1 MVRARISLPDPV
13 SPVINTDAEDGETCS
28 KIRMTS
34 CMVFDPPIRSPSLP
48 VSRNWRVSASTC
60 RRSRT
65 RPIAR
70 SSKDRNTAALSGFS
84 IYQNAPASIA
94 AMTRSSLPLPVIMM
108 AGTVFNSSPSLA
120 SRSSPFIPGNST
132 SAIKTVGANSVK
144 RASASSALPTP
155 RTSWPHLRSRAS
167 YPIRA
172 FSSSSTIRT
181 RSGAGFMVS
190 KRVGSAIQFM
200 SGLVHTGAASHFE
213 STSSSRPCQAQI
225 TVNHTARAPRPHRT
239 DAAGNFWLFGGF
251 DLDSTG
257 SPAALNDLWEFS
269 GGQWT
274 WKSGAN
280 VVNQTGVYGTI
291 GVAAA
296 TNVPGAR
303 WSSAAWT
310 DVVGNLWL
318 FGGQGYDSTGNGSLS
333 DLWAYTGGQWVWVKG
348 PASVSQGGIYG
359 GTPGPI
365 IYPYVGDNPGSRFAP
380 AYWIDPLNQFWMFG
394 GEGFDSGGTNGNG
407 LLNDLWRYLPYPN
420 FPSQN

>member
-28 KIRMTS
+28 RIRMTS

-65 RPIAR
+65 RHIAR
-70 SSKDRNTAALSGFS
+70 SSKERNTAALSGFS

-155 RTSWPHLRSRAS
+155 KTSWPHLRSRAS

-200 SGLVHTGAASHFE
+200 SSLVHTGAASHFE
-213 STSSSRPCQAQI
+213 STSSTRLCQAQI

-257 SPAALNDLWEFS
+257 NPAALNDLWEFKA
-269 GGQWT
+269 GQWT
-274 WKSGAN
+274 WMSGAN
-280 VVNQTGVYGTI
+280 VVNQTGVYGTV

-296 TNVPGAR
+296 ANVPGAR

-310 DVVGNLWL
+310 DLSGNFWI
-318 FGGQGYDSTGNGSLS
+318 FGGEGYDSTGNGSLS
-333 DLWAYTGGQWVWVKG
+333 DLWVYTGGQWIWVRG
-348 PASVSQGGIYG
+348 PSSVSQAGIYG
-359 GTPGPI
+359 IQANPVVWPHVVDDPGGR
-365 IYPYVGDNPGSRFAP
+365 YEPG
-380 AYWIDPLNQFWMFG
+380 YWIDPFNQMWMCG
-394 GEGFDSGGTNGNG
+394 GEGVDSTGTGGNG

-420 FPSQN
+420 YPSQN